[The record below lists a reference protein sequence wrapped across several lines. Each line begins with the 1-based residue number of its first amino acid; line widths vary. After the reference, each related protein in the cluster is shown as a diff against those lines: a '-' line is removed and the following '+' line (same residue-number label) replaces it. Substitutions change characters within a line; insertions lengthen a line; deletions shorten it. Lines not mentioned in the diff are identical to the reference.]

1 MLLIAGAAMVVRIWL
16 PLTGSIVGIFLGQT
30 LQGMTYMI
38 MYYSCVM
45 FMNQNLS
52 KELHGTGQSLFYMVQ
67 SGIASTFSNIVGG
80 WLGGRIGLRQTYFL
94 YGLIL
99 LLVTA
104 ACAVVLMNHFNN
116 KKISKKR
123 IPFL

>member
-1 MLLIAGAAMVVRIWL
+1 MVVRIWL
-16 PLTGSIVGIFLGQT
+16 PLTGSLAGLFLGQT

-67 SGIASTFSNIVGG
+67 GGVACTFSNIVGG
-80 WLGGRIGLRQTYFL
+80 WLGDAIGLQKTYFF
-94 YGLIL
+94 YGLAL
-99 LLVTA
+99 LLITA
-104 ACAVVLMNHFNN
+104 LCAVILKKHFDKN
-116 KKISKKR
+116 KISKRR